1 MSQGVSDRNIEFD
14 FKREDFGVK
23 DLFSKHLYWQ
33 QEGVIELL
41 AQEMAAGRVIISS
54 TDTVLGLLAPLSQE
68 GYQSLNR
75 IKKRSEKPYL
85 ILMGAQESVCR
96 YVASD
101 LLTDSICRLMAHCWP
116 GPLTLIFKA
125 KTGVADY
132 IKAADNTIAI
142 RIPDHAG
149 LRLLLLNHDGFFSTS
164 ANLSGNRIPA
174 MVEELDDSLVR
185 AVKYIVTDQGLSEQ
199 KNLPSTILDCT
210 GSRIRVVREGA
221 YSLNELERIAGEVFL
236 LS

>member
-1 MSQGVSDRNIEFD
+1 M
-14 FKREDFGVK
+14 K

-41 AQEMAAGRVIISS
+41 AREMKSGRVIISS

-68 GYQSLNR
+68 GYLSLNR

-85 ILMGAQESVCR
+85 ILMGAPELVHR

-101 LLTDSICRLMAHCWP
+101 LLTDPVCRLMARCWP

-125 KTGVADY
+125 KTEVADY
-132 IKAADNTIAI
+132 IKAADDTIAI

-149 LRLLLLNHDGFFSTS
+149 LRSLLLQSDGFFSTS
-164 ANLSGNRIPA
+164 ANLSGNP
-174 MVEELDDSLVR
+174 VPTTVDELDDLLVR
-185 AVKYIVTDQGLSEQ
+185 AVNYIVTDREVNEQ

-221 YSLNELERIAGEVFL
+221 YSIDELERIAGEVFL